1 MTGEYKHSHRKMRR
15 REFEGLTE
23 LENNFVN
30 EYIIDM
36 DATNAYIRAGYQSKY
51 PSQDAYHLR
60 RKDKIANAI
69 AACMTRRNAEL
80 NIDAKFVLIEAS
92 YQYREAAQRASADPR
107 ERSHAL
113 KSLEMIGKHVDVQA
127 FRHQVGIGNPDG
139 TNYDF
144 TRLTNDQLD
153 QLERLLSI
161 AAGIEYDPDSEEREG
176 SERGT

>member
-1 MTGEYKHSHRKMRR
+1 MRR
-15 REFEGLTE
+15 REFEGFTE

-51 PSQDAYHLR
+51 PCQDAYHLR
-60 RKDKIANAI
+60 RKPKIAKAI
-69 AACMTRRNAEL
+69 SGLMVRRNEEL
-80 NIDAKFVLIEAS
+80 GIDAKFVLIETT
-92 YQYREAAQRASADPR
+92 YQYREAVGRASADPR

-113 KSLEMIGKHVDVQA
+113 KALEMLGKHVDVQA
-127 FRHQVGIGNPDG
+127 FRHQVGLGNPDG

-144 TRLTNDQLD
+144 TRLNDDQLD

-161 AAGIEYDPDSEEREG
+161 AAGIDYDSEREEREPTETG
-176 SERGT
+176 A